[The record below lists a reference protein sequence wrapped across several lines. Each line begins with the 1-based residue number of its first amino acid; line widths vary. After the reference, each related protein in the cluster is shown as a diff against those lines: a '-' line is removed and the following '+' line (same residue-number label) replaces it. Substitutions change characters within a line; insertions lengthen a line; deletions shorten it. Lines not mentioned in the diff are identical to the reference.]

1 MNLKH
6 VKWDQYIL
14 TSEPPL
20 PHDVTFRVFSMEDE
34 SIFQEVSAHRLLLAA
49 ASEVFHAQFFG
60 ALASTQKVV
69 AIRETTFKAFKVCF
83 HLKGPLSFTL
93 FLIQIILVLTALHL
107 LGD

>member
-60 ALASTQKVV
+60 ALDSTQKVV
-69 AIRETTFKAFKVCF
+69 AIRETTFKAFKVLF
-83 HLKGPLSFTL
+83 SFERSFTL